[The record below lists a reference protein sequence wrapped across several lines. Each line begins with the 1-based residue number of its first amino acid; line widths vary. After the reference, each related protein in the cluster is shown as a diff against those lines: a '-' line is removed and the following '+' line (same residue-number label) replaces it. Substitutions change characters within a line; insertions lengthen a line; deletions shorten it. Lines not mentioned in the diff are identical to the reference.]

1 MLSGRSNS
9 FPPKWLTRSSRERD
23 ASRSVSRRR
32 ATRKPAASRRQN
44 RRTGKP
50 TYRKVWKQKEPRPE
64 GRHLRWIAMLRRPD
78 ASEGEGQLNITSTMV
93 KELRVKT
100 GAGMMDCKEALTAS
114 DGDFE
119 KAIDVLRKKGMSAAT
134 KRSSKAAKD
143 GTIASYIH
151 MGGKIGVLVEVNC
164 ETDFVAKT
172 EDFQALA
179 RDLAMQVAASN
190 PLYVNTDEICEKVI
204 EGKLKKY
211 FEEVCLM
218 DQKFIKNTDITVGTL
233 VSNMIAKTGENIIV
247 RRFSRFQLGEERK

>member
-1 MLSGRSNS
+1 M
-9 FPPKWLTRSSRERD
+9 D
-23 ASRSVSRRR
+23 
-32 ATRKPAASRRQN
+32 
-44 RRTGKP
+44 
-50 TYRKVWKQKEPRPE
+50 
-64 GRHLRWIAMLRRPD
+64 
-78 ASEGEGQLNITSTMV
+78 ITSVMV

-100 GAGMMDCKEALTAS
+100 GAGMMDCKEALTNS
-114 DGDFE
+114 EGDFE
-119 KAIDVLRKKGMSAAT
+119 KAIDYLRKKGMSAAT

-143 GTIASYIH
+143 GTVASYIH

-179 RDLAMQVAASN
+179 KDLAMQVAAAN
-190 PLYVNTDEICEKVI
+190 PLYVNADEISETALEREKEIYRSQLLEEKKPEKIWEKII

-233 VSNMIAKTGENIIV
+233 ISNMIAKTGENIIV